1 MKSTT
6 NIWIALRNIGDSQDR
21 GDSFNGTLSE
31 SILWLATKL
40 RETTMAGRLVMGI
53 GRTQEDALRGI
64 DVKHAGKS
72 AINDD
77 VKSMLD
83 SVFDGESDEADIIP
97 NGDTMPGSIP
107 GDTYVA

>member
-53 GRTQEDALRGI
+53 GRNQEDALRGI
-64 DVKHAGKS
+64 DVRNAGKT

-77 VKSMLD
+77 LKTMLD
-83 SVFDGESDEADIIP
+83 GIFVDEPPTPDEDAQMSQP
-97 NGDTMPGSIP
+97 QVAGD
-107 GDTYVA
+107 DYVA